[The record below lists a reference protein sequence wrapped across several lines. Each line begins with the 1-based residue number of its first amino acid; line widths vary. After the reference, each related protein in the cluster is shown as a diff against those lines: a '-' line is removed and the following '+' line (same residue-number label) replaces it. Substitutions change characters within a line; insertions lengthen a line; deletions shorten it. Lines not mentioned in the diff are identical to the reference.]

1 MAADEL
7 STVALERG
15 RHGVDV
21 VRRGEQDDGGRAL
34 RHVGTD
40 LVEERVVELV
50 DPRLCD
56 APGDHSADEP
66 DREPRG
72 PEERACERAG
82 EGALRGLLADRVTLV
97 VNVDVP
103 ARERPANDEPIA
115 TVVLNESDLV
125 YPRNVADGVEHVGV
139 RVVGAFDVAEH
150 REG

>member
-1 MAADEL
+1 M
-7 STVALERG
+7 
-15 RHGVDV
+15 

-40 LVEERVVELV
+40 LVEERIVELG

-56 APGDHSADEP
+56 APGDASAHEP

-82 EGALRGLLADRVTLV
+82 EGALRGPLADRVTLV
-97 VNVDVP
+97 VNVDVA

-150 REG
+150 RQS